1 MLTGN
6 DRIKVDALKK
16 LSNLGIMTARLLPAL
31 QECFRSEY
39 VSVRIEAAMVAGKL
53 KISDQ
58 GVLNS
63 LQRLAS
69 EDDSW
74 KVKAHTIKA
83 LGAIGVVD
91 EKLIDVLLWAI
102 RYERVPAVRAEACN
116 AVAALGLRDE
126 RLLSVLQDRLV
137 VETEDIVKREAI
149 MTLESLGVEP
159 TRDKEMIEAIRQEV
173 KRLCKRDVIVAHI
186 LEADQEAEYKSDYKR
201 LLMPETE
208 EHPSLRV
215 ASRTTKLSSRAVSRA
230 TSESSRGFDPILAGY
245 HARERMSRAPT
256 PGELVMKRSLLP
268 LDLNST
274 SSENS
279 ERMSVEKW
287 DDLSSDSDIDE
298 GSGNELGPNGV
309 LTEAEKLQENGDLD
323 KKRQSASSEISALQL
338 RKNDLSEDQKVT
350 LPSGDAGEN
359 NCQNSQISS
368 ELEFDKDYTEL

>member
-1 MLTGN
+1 
-6 DRIKVDALKK
+6 
-16 LSNLGIMTARLLPAL
+16 
-31 QECFRSEY
+31 
-39 VSVRIEAAMVAGKL
+39 
-53 KISDQ
+53 
-58 GVLNS
+58 VLNS

-91 EKLIDVLLWAI
+91 EKLIDVILWSI

-159 TRDKEMIEAIRQEV
+159 TGDKEMIEAIRQEV

-208 EHPSLRV
+208 EHPSLCV

-230 TSESSRGFDPILAGY
+230 TSDSSRGFDPILAGY
-245 HARERMSRAPT
+245 HAQERMSRAPT

-287 DDLSSDSDIDE
+287 DDLSNDSDIDE

-309 LTEAEKLQENGDLD
+309 LTEAEKLEENGDLD
-323 KKRQSASSEISALQL
+323 KKRQSASSEISAPQL
-338 RKNDLSEDQKVT
+338 RKNDISEDQKVT
-350 LPSGDAGEN
+350 LPSGDAGEK

>member
-1 MLTGN
+1 
-6 DRIKVDALKK
+6 
-16 LSNLGIMTARLLPAL
+16 
-31 QECFRSEY
+31 
-39 VSVRIEAAMVAGKL
+39 
-53 KISDQ
+53 
-58 GVLNS
+58 
-63 LQRLAS
+63 
-69 EDDSW
+69 
-74 KVKAHTIKA
+74 
-83 LGAIGVVD
+83 
-91 EKLIDVLLWAI
+91 
-102 RYERVPAVRAEACN
+102 
-116 AVAALGLRDE
+116 
-126 RLLSVLQDRLV
+126 
-137 VETEDIVKREAI
+137 

-159 TRDKEMIEAIRQEV
+159 TGDKEMIEAIRQEV

-287 DDLSSDSDIDE
+287 DDLSNDSDIDE

-323 KKRQSASSEISALQL
+323 KKRQSASSEISAPQL

-350 LPSGDAGEN
+350 LPSGDVGEN

-368 ELEFDKDYTEL
+368 ELEFDKDFTEL